1 MIKYIAPLFVSKNNL
16 LIILLGITVTLDKLK
31 KNVNAYIL
39 ILFICCSE
47 YFVTKI
53 VNFAYHATYVLLF
66 P

>member
-16 LIILLGITVTLDKLK
+16 LIILLVTLDKLK